1 MKLNCEDDIEG
12 DDGSCQTEWQMPV
25 HVILHIAD
33 FPAACS
39 YTYCLE
45 FEKYKLVS
53 FEMGNQV
60 MNR

>member
-33 FPAACS
+33 IPAACS
-39 YTYCLE
+39 YTYC
-45 FEKYKLVS
+45 
-53 FEMGNQV
+53 
-60 MNR
+60 